1 MKNKKSMKEIIE
13 IIKNKDSKLEDIK
26 SIVIKIKEKIHAD
39 YDIIFHESK
48 NVNIYHNLLKE
59 IGYIEGIVNFIIEG
73 VFDNENMWEEIV
85 VHLDN
90 ISQIYSEYD
99 LEFKMDI

>member
-1 MKNKKSMKEIIE
+1 MKNKKSINEIIE
-13 IIKNKDSKLEDIK
+13 IIKNQEIKLEDIK
-26 SIVIKIKEKIHAD
+26 TIIIKIKKKINTD

-85 VHLDN
+85 IHLGN
-90 ISQIYSEYD
+90 ILKIYSEYD
-99 LEFKMDI
+99 LEFNMNI

>member
-1 MKNKKSMKEIIE
+1 MKNKKSINEIIE
-13 IIKNKDSKLEDIK
+13 IIKNKDCKLEDIK
-26 SIVIKIKEKIHAD
+26 SIIIKIKEKIHLD

-73 VFDNENMWEEIV
+73 VLDNENMWEEIV
-85 VHLDN
+85 IHLGN
-90 ISQIYSEYD
+90 ISKIYSEYD
-99 LEFKMDI
+99 LEFKMEI